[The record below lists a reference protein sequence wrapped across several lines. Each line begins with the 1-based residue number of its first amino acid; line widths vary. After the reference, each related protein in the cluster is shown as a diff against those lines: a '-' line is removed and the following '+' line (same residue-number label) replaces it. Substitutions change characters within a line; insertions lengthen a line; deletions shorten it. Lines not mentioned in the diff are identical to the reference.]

1 MKRVEKIVL
10 ILLIVI
16 MSFHT
21 PIISYGYTAVPSD
34 QDPFDSGYSPEFP
47 SMEGIYNTPN
57 KLLGYEQKDR
67 EFCFTIRAVIR
78 IPPEYEK
85 RIWGLLER
93 SGSPFV

>member
-47 SMEGIYNTPN
+47 SMEGI
-57 KLLGYEQKDR
+57 
-67 EFCFTIRAVIR
+67 IIHR
-78 IPPEYEK
+78 INFWDMNRKTENSV
-85 RIWGLLER
+85 LQ
-93 SGSPFV
+93 

>member
-34 QDPFDSGYSPEFP
+34 QDPFDSG
-47 SMEGIYNTPN
+47 
-57 KLLGYEQKDR
+57 
-67 EFCFTIRAVIR
+67 
-78 IPPEYEK
+78 
-85 RIWGLLER
+85 
-93 SGSPFV
+93 